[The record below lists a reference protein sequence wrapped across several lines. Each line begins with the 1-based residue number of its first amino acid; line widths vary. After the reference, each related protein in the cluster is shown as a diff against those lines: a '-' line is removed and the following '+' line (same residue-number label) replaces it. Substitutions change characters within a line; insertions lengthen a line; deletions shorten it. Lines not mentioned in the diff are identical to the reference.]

1 MNFLQALQL
10 GIGVTQS
17 VLQLVHQV
25 EGPGN
30 GDAKKRAVMNLAM
43 MSGKMAFETANNFPL
58 SLEAQENMLK
68 QLDKSVDSVVE
79 FYNQIGVFQRTR
91 GIIAEDQSVGQ
102 VAISG

>member
-10 GIGVTQS
+10 GIGMSNS

-30 GDAKKRAVMNLAM
+30 GDAKKRVVMNLAM

-58 SLEAQENMLK
+58 SLEAQGNMLK
-68 QLDKSVDSVVE
+68 QLDKSVDNVVE
-79 FYNQIGVFQRTR
+79 FYNQIGVFQKTR
-91 GIIAEDQSVGQ
+91 EITVEARSVEKSI
-102 VAISG
+102 VS